1 MRKIVLLFTALWFV
15 ISSFAAFT
23 LEAPPVK
30 APPLKASEV
39 YITAGKNG
47 EKISLMDLSRM
58 KVKDLQQLTGNKM
71 KFFDKIGFKI
81 AQKKL
86 QESINN
92 DGTFSQKKMQKYL
105 KRAGDGTSGFHIGGF
120 ALGFLLGLIGV
131 LIAYLIND
139 DKKSNRTKWAW
150 IGLGV
155 VVVIFILASI

>member
-1 MRKIVLLFTALWFV
+1 MRKITLLFTALCFV
-15 ISSFAAFT
+15 ASSFAAFT
-23 LEAPPVK
+23 LET
-30 APPLKASEV
+30 PPLKASEV
-39 YITAGKNG
+39 YITVGKNG

-58 KVKDLQQLTGNKM
+58 KVKDLQELTGNKM
-71 KFFDKIGFKI
+71 KFFDKVGFKI

-86 QESINN
+86 RESINN
-92 DGTFSQKKMQKYL
+92 DGTFSQKKMQKYF
-105 KRAGDGTSGFHIGGF
+105 KRASDGTTGFHIGGF